1 MAKSSKDFDLYVEG
15 LNEVLR
21 AFRALPKDAAKEL
34 RESSVQIA
42 EKYMVPSWKEAALGA
57 GPWGP
62 KLAESVK
69 AKRDRIPAVQIGGNK
84 KVFSGGAS
92 ATMVR
97 YPSDKGDRARSAKG
111 ARNRMPAAFGSGTNW
126 ISEARKGY
134 EHQALREWGEAVD
147 RIVKKWDTTP

>member
-1 MAKSSKDFDLYVEG
+1 MAKTSKDFDLYVEG

-21 AFRALPKDAAKEL
+21 AFRALPKEAAKEL

-62 KLAESVK
+62 KIAESVK
-69 AKRDRIPAVQIGGNK
+69 VKRDRIPAVQIGGNK

-97 YPSDKGDRARSAKG
+97 YPSDKGDQARAAKG
-111 ARNRMPAAFGSGTNW
+111 ARNRMPAAFRSGTDW
-126 ISEARKGY
+126 ISQARRGYASEAIV
-134 EHQALREWGEAVD
+134 EWGHAVD
-147 RIVKKWDTTP
+147 RIVKKWDMTP